1 MEEKK
6 FVSLKKDEYG
16 IKEFIKQNLGKG
28 RFSSVSVEYTPVGE
42 KIVISTT
49 RPGFIIGR
57 RGEKITELTSV
68 LKKKFNLENPVI
80 EIREITKPEFDA
92 TYIADE
98 IAISLERL
106 GSLKFKAIAYKM
118 LEKIQKAGALGAEIR
133 LSGKLPSAR
142 AKSWRFAFGYLKKTG
157 DPVKIVRKTK
167 AVAQT
172 IAGTIGIKVSILS
185 PEEKIHDK
193 IEINDYIKQRII
205 QNIKNINQLEEKPK
219 LKRKGKETK

>member
-205 QNIKNINQLEEKPK
+205 QNINNLNQLEEKPK
-219 LKRKGKETK
+219 LKRKGTK

>member
-205 QNIKNINQLEEKPK
+205 QNINNLNQLEEKPK